1 MEKLAQKFSSLLE
14 YFKTR
19 KVLFAV
25 FCVALLLVV
34 FIVGFSV
41 KLLVDFGGKNI
52 KEPITVEIEKGT
64 YAATIAQILEE
75 ENVINHA
82 FTFRLYAKL
91 NGYEQDFKYG
101 TYTFSG
107 KLPYKKV
114 AKMLTEEGE
123 TAKTVTVTIPEGTG
137 INDFVKDVNGN
148 DVTVPGIATLL
159 ERGGVCTK
167 ADFLEAVKNYKTDSG
182 FLKNA
187 NDGKTYYALE
197 GFLFPETYEFYAY
210 DSKECA
216 VLAIEKMVAETEK
229 RFSEQ
234 MILDAQKSGKSINE
248 ILTLASIIQMESG
261 QNKGEMPNV
270 AAVFYN
276 RLNDGG
282 RLGSSPTIYY
292 GNSFSGDD
300 NRYNTYQKNGL
311 PPGPL
316 CSAGIDAIKAALYPT
331 ENFPYPYFI
340 TDKNG
345 KFYYHKTYAEQLNTI
360 ERLKRENNW
369 IYEYYN

>member
-1 MEKLAQKFSSLLE
+1 MKNFAQKFLDLIQ
-14 YFKTR
+14 YFKNR
-19 KVLFAV
+19 KALFAV
-25 FCVALLLVV
+25 VCVALLVV
-34 FIVGFSV
+34 IFVVGVSV

-52 KEPITVEIEKGT
+52 KEPITIEIKKGT
-64 YAATIAQILEE
+64 YASQIAEILEQE
-75 ENVINHA
+75 KVINHA
-82 FTFRLYAKL
+82 LTFRLYAKL

-114 AKMLTEEGE
+114 AQMLTEEGE
-123 TAKTVTVTIPEGTG
+123 SAKTVTITIPEGTG
-137 INDFVKDVNGN
+137 INDFVKDVNGT

-167 ADFLEAVKNYKTDSG
+167 ADFLEALKNYNCDSG
-182 FLKNA
+182 ILKNA
-187 NDGKTYYALE
+187 NKGKTYYTLE
-197 GFLFPETYEFYAY
+197 GYLFPETYEFYAY

-229 RFSEQ
+229 RFTEE
-234 MILDAQKSGKSINE
+234 MMLDAQKSGKTVNE

-261 QNKGEMPNV
+261 QNKTEMPNV

-316 CSAGIDAIKAALYPT
+316 CSPSEVAIKAALYPT
-331 ENFPYPYFI
+331 QNFPYPYFI

-345 KFYYHKTYAEQLNTI
+345 KFYYHKTYAAQLNTI

>member
-1 MEKLAQKFSSLLE
+1 MEKFSQKLKGLIE

-19 KVLFAV
+19 KLVFAV
-25 FCVALLLVV
+25 FCVAAFFVMALSFV
-34 FIVGFSV
+34 SV

-52 KEPITVEIEKGT
+52 KEPIIIEIEKGT
-64 YAATIAQILEE
+64 YASNIAEILEE
-75 ENVINHA
+75 ENVINDSL
-82 FTFRLYAKL
+82 TFRLYAKL
-91 NGYEQDFKYG
+91 NGYEQNFKYG

-107 KLPYKKV
+107 KLPYKKL
-114 AKMLTEEGE
+114 AKMLSEEGAS
-123 TAKTVTVTIPEGTG
+123 AKTVTVTIPEGTG
-137 INDFVKDVNGN
+137 INDYIKDVNGN

-159 ERGGVCTK
+159 ERAGVCTK
-167 ADFLEAVKNYKTDSG
+167 EDFIAALKNYKTDSG

-187 NDGKTYYALE
+187 NDGKTYYTLE
-197 GFLFPETYEFYAY
+197 GYLFPETYEFYAY

-216 VLAIEKMVAETEK
+216 VLAIERMVAETEK
-229 RFSEQ
+229 RFTEE
-234 MILDAQKSGKSINE
+234 MILDAQKGGMSVNE

-261 QNKGEMPNV
+261 QNRTEMPNV
-270 AAVFYN
+270 AGVFYN

-300 NRYNTYQKNGL
+300 NRYNTYQKSGL

-316 CSAGIDAIKAALYPT
+316 CSPSIDAIKAAIYPT
-331 ENFPYPYFI
+331 KNFNYPYFI

>member
-1 MEKLAQKFSSLLE
+1 MEKLAQKFSATVE

-19 KVLFAV
+19 KLLFAV
-25 FCVALLLVV
+25 VCVALLVV
-34 FIVGFSV
+34 MFVVGFSV

-52 KEPITVEIEKGT
+52 KEPITVEIKKGT
-64 YAATIAQILEE
+64 YAVQIAEILEKE
-75 ENVINHA
+75 KVINDS
-82 FTFRLYAKL
+82 FSFRLYAKL

-114 AKMLTEEGE
+114 AQMLTEEGE
-123 TAKTVTVTIPEGTG
+123 KAKTVTVTIPEGTG
-137 INDFVKDVNGN
+137 INDFIKDVNGN

-159 ERGGVCTK
+159 EKGGVCTK
-167 ADFLEAVKNYKTDSG
+167 ADFLEALKNYNCDSG
-182 FLKNA
+182 ILKNA
-187 NDGKTYYALE
+187 NKGKAYYALE
-197 GFLFPETYEFYAY
+197 GYLFPETYDFYAY

-234 MILDAQKSGKSINE
+234 MINDAKKSGRTVNE

-261 QNKGEMPNV
+261 QNKAEMPNV

-316 CSAGIDAIKAALYPT
+316 CSPSEVAIKAALYPT